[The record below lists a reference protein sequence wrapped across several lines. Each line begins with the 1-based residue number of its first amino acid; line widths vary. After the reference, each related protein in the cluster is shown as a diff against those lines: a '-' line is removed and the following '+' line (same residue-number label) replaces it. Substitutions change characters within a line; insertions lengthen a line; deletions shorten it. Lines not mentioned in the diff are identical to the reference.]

1 MYVFIYIELWVCG
14 FMVEC
19 MCAIVLILGCAFIV
33 VLMMYIGLC
42 LCIMHC
48 WIYTDYCVCFRLYV
62 CILHLYIC
70 CVLHGNYLCILI
82 IISVYFCVFMGNMH
96 MVYGCMLVCLCSFDT
111 YISVY
116 FCILVYPN
124 ISILYAGMVV
134 SAKCDYVYLHSHTYK
149 VVTLCVCVQLY
160 LCLPV
165 YL

>member
-14 FMVEC
+14 FMVVC

-48 WIYTDYCVCFRLYV
+48 WIYTDYCVCMDSFRMYL

-70 CVLHGNYLCILI
+70 CVLYGNYLCILI
-82 IISVYFCVFMGNMH
+82 IVSVYFCVFMGNIH

-111 YISVY
+111 FISVY
-116 FCILVYPN
+116 FFVYLCIL
-124 ISILYAGMVV
+124 I
-134 SAKCDYVYLHSHTYK
+134 YLSCML
-149 VVTLCVCVQLY
+149 VWL
-160 LCLPV
+160 
-165 YL
+165 